1 MYHPEHWE
9 IDLADTSYSKVSRA
23 VYLSAMQDISTI
35 GMGAVLDKSAPE
47 SLREKAT
54 EAQMEI
60 SEAIV
65 CQANSIKE
73 RSMAAICDINNDT
86 SGRDIHSAKSLNL
99 QGESLAHAHRWQV
112 ICSDEGVKSLYQ
124 RSCSHL
130 LKDGSGTPYSP
141 NAFDIIMS
149 KFKAIT
155 GAIADIHKK
164 MLAAWRKD
172 SPTIPNESL
181 VRIEAPGKWH
191 GKYGRVEEM
200 FGSDSKFQ
208 YSVWV
213 MDDPA
218 DEAHGEYAMFD
229 RPELSIASESDIE
242 TESPAPAM

>member
-1 MYHPEHWE
+1 MYHSEHWDIE
-9 IDLADTSYSKVSRA
+9 LADTSHSKVSRA
-23 VYLSAMQDISTI
+23 VYLSAMQDISAI

-47 SLREKAT
+47 SLRGKAT
-54 EAQMEI
+54 EAQIEI

-73 RSMAAICDINNDT
+73 RSIAAICDINDDI

-99 QGESLAHAHRWQV
+99 QGEGLAHAHRWQV

-124 RSCSHL
+124 KSCNHL
-130 LKDGSGTPYSP
+130 LKDGTGMPYTT
-141 NAFDIIMS
+141 NAFDIIIS

-155 GAIADIHKK
+155 SAIAGIHNK
-164 MLAAWRKD
+164 MVSAWLKD
-172 SPTIPNESL
+172 SPAIPNESL
-181 VRIEAPGKWH
+181 VRIEAQGKWH

-213 MDDPA
+213 MDDPT
-218 DEAHGEYAMFD
+218 DEERGEYVMFD
-229 RPELSIASESDIE
+229 RPELSIASESNIE
-242 TESPAPAM
+242 SDSPAPAM